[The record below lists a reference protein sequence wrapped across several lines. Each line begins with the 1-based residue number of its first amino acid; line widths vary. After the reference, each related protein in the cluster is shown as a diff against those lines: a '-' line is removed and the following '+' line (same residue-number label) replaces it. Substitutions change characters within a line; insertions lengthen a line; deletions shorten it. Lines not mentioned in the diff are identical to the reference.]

1 MNNRPRMG
9 ELLGEIV
16 PLSGHDV
23 EEILS
28 EQHTTNRRFG
38 EIALSWGLCQP
49 QDVWSAWCRQVEDVS
64 SSETVD
70 LDRVGIDAQAVALL
84 PTELA
89 HTFRAMP
96 IRTSDAEVVVASD
109 APLSER
115 AREELGR
122 LLKKHVKF
130 VIATKQQIDAAIE
143 VYYAS

>member
-1 MNNRPRMG
+1 
-9 ELLGEIV
+9 V
-16 PLSGHDV
+16 
-23 EEILS
+23 
-28 EQHTTNRRFG
+28 
-38 EIALSWGLCQP
+38 
-49 QDVWSAWCRQVEDVS
+49 
-64 SSETVD
+64 
-70 LDRVGIDAQAVALL
+70 
-84 PTELA
+84 
-89 HTFRAMP
+89 P

>member
-23 EEILS
+23 EEILN

-49 QDVWSAWCRQVEDVS
+49 EHVWSAWCRQVENAS
-64 SSETVD
+64 RNETVD

-84 PTELA
+84 PGESA
-89 HTFRAMP
+89 HVFRAIP

-130 VIATKQQIDAAIE
+130 VMATKQQIDAAIE